1 MGHDVTRALFILLF
15 AAASASPAYG
25 APSSPE
31 APETAVRLSPPRD
44 GTATVAPD
52 PVERPSPFAA
62 RPTYPIDPEVY
73 TTRERTVRPSSITDL
88 PPYLGIDKV
97 DQYGPRG
104 YSAWAF
110 GDRVDGGARLL
121 SDLPPGP
128 YKPTETLLHFFSMSD
143 IHIVDKESPA
153 QAIFGAML
161 PGQTPPIGFGNA
173 NTSAYSPVMLST
185 THVLDAA
192 VQTINALHRKGT
204 PFDFGISLGDDAN
217 SNQYNE
223 LRWFIDVMDGKRITP
238 SSGVHRGASFIDYQR
253 PYQAAGLDKSIP
265 WYQAIGNHDQ
275 FWCGSLL
282 YDDYARAVLIGDTV
296 IDIGMVGSPPWPT
309 FDGRGYYM
317 GVIDG
322 STEYGTIIGAGI
334 ATTMGPTTIA
344 ADPDRRAL
352 STPASPT
359 LNWMKEFFS
368 TTSRPKGHGF
378 KQSNLDRDFASYT
391 FEPKADLPLKV
402 IVLDDTCKENPYA
415 PGGSYARACLD
426 QTRYDWLV
434 DELDRGQAEG
444 KLMIIAAHI
453 PVGPQLNVPEAPATT
468 IPGTTTVIPNT
479 QPVTLFL
486 STCNDPT
493 IPPGPIGVP
502 CSHGVGITLNGPVPP
517 YTVVADASLLQTL
530 HNYSN
535 LILWISGHRHI
546 NTVTPQAAPAPKG
559 PEYGFWEVETC
570 SLRDFPQQF
579 RTFEIVRNDNNTLSI
594 FVTDVDPAVQGES
607 PAAKSRGYAIGANRI
622 AAGVP
627 GLTDTTSRAY
637 NAELIKPLPAPN
649 TLTVKVT
656 GPGMVTSSPYS
667 GVRCGAGSA
676 NNACSTTY
684 LPGTAV
690 TLVATAD
697 KGAAFGGWTPCE
709 GKSTCT
715 ITMNGN
721 ETVAATFTSAP
732 TLVVSPGYKDF
743 GTLGAGQQATALF
756 TVRNTGTKGV
766 ADLIIQTL
774 SISQSTPEQFA
785 LVAGQDG
792 CSGKII
798 KTGTS
803 CAFQVSFAPTSANT
817 KLATV
822 AVPSNDPEGP
832 ESVYLTGVGR

>member
-1 MGHDVTRALFILLF
+1 MRNVITPALFLLLFAATSPPPVYAAPPSPEAPDADTADRQTLNPPQREDVTRAPNPI
-15 AAASASPAYG
+15 
-25 APSSPE
+25 
-31 APETAVRLSPPRD
+31 
-44 GTATVAPD
+44 
-52 PVERPSPFAA
+52 ERPSPLSA
-62 RPTYPIDPEVY
+62 RPTYPIDSEVY

-88 PPYLGIDKV
+88 PPYLTLDRV

-143 IHIVDKESPA
+143 IHIVDKESPV
-153 QAIFGAML
+153 QAIFGAFT
-161 PGQTPPIGFGNA
+161 PGMGFGKT

-192 VQTINALHRKGT
+192 VQTINALHRNRM

-223 LRWFIDVMDGKRITP
+223 LRWFIDVMDGKKITP
-238 SSGVHRGASFIDYQR
+238 SSGAHRGASFIDYQK

-265 WYQAIGNHDQ
+265 WYQTMGNHDQ

-282 YDDYARAVLIGDTV
+282 FDEYARSALLGDMV
-296 IDIGMVGSPPWPT
+296 IDIGMVGPPSALFPT

-322 STEYGTIIGAGI
+322 STEYGTIVGAGD
-334 ATTMGPTTIA
+334 ATTMGPTTVA
-344 ADPDRRAL
+344 ADLDRHAL
-352 STPASPT
+352 STPAST
-359 LNWMKEFFS
+359 TMNWMTEFFN

-378 KQSNLDRDFASYT
+378 TKANLAHDFSSYA

-415 PGGSYARACLD
+415 EAGSSYARACLD

-434 DELDRGQAEG
+434 DELDRGQADG

-468 IPGTTTVIPNT
+468 IPGTATVIPNT
-479 QPVTLFL
+479 QPVALFL
-486 STCNDPT
+486 STCNDPFVAL
-493 IPPGPIGVP
+493 GVP
-502 CSHGVGITLNGPVPP
+502 CSHGIGITKNDPVPP

-546 NTVTPQAAPAPKG
+546 NTVTPQAAPAG
-559 PEYGFWEVETC
+559 MGQEHGFWEVETS

-594 FVTDVDPAVQGES
+594 FVTDVDPAVQENS
-607 PAAKSRGYAIGANRI
+607 PAAKSRAYAIGANRI
-622 AAGVP
+622 AAGIG
-627 GLTDTTSRAY
+627 GLTDSTSRAY

-656 GPGMVTSSPYS
+656 GPGTVTSSPYS
-667 GVRCGAGSA
+667 GVNCGASGA
-676 NNACSTTY
+676 NSACSATY

-690 TLVATAD
+690 TLVAMPAR
-697 KGAAFGGWTPCE
+697 GAAFAGWTPCE
-709 GKSTCT
+709 GESACT
-715 ITMNGN
+715 VTMSGN
-721 ETVAATFTSAP
+721 VTVTAAFPSAP
-732 TLVVSPGYKDF
+732 TLAVSPGYKDF
-743 GTLGAGQQATALF
+743 GAMGPGQKATALF
-756 TVRNTGTKGV
+756 TVRNIGTKGV
-766 ADLIIQTL
+766 ADLVIGAL
-774 SISQSTPEQFA
+774 SIVQSTADQFA

-792 CSGKII
+792 CSGQTI
-798 KTGTS
+798 KSGTS
-803 CAFQVSFAPTSANT
+803 CTFQASFAPTSAYT

-822 AVPSNDPEGP
+822 TIPSNDPAGP
-832 ESVYLTGVGR
+832 ESVYLTGVGK